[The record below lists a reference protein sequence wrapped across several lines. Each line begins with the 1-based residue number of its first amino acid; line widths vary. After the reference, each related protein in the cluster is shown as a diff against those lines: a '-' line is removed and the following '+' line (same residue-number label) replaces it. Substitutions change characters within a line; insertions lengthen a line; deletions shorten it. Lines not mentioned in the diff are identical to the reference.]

1 MTNVP
6 SALALEHV
14 EKRFGT
20 LPALTD
26 ASLNVRS
33 GTVHALLGENGAGKT
48 TLMRVAYGMERPDGG
63 MVRIDGKPVQLRT
76 PADAIAR
83 GIGMVH
89 QHFTL
94 VPAMTV
100 AENLALGAHGMFSP
114 HEAAARV
121 DDIARATGFSVD
133 ADARVRD
140 LPVTAQQRLELLKL
154 LSREARVLVLDE
166 PTSVLAPTEADQL
179 LRQLRLLADTGRAVV
194 LITHKLREAL
204 AVADDVTVL
213 RRGSTIL
220 SGSRSE
226 IDEQQLVEA
235 MLGDR
240 PRGPSNVLP
249 NAVRGGPVIVA
260 KDVTVTDARGS
271 VRIRDATFEIRS
283 GELVGVAAVE
293 GSGHRELLRAIAGRL
308 PITTGTLE
316 LPSTVGFVPD
326 DRHRDGLVLGMSLT
340 ENYALK
346 RAGQR
351 HGAINWREM
360 AALTRDIL
368 RDFDVR
374 ADGDHVRADVLSG
387 GNQQKF
393 VLGRELQGFPPAL
406 VVENPT
412 RGLDLRAAAYVRNRL
427 LDACRN
433 GVAVVVHAADLEEVI
448 SMAMRILVVYAGRVR
463 ELPVDA
469 DLAGRAMLGAA

>member
-6 SALALEHV
+6 PALALEHV

-20 LPALTD
+20 LRALTD
-26 ASLNVRS
+26 ASLSVRS
-33 GTVHALLGENGAGKT
+33 GSVHALLGENGAGKT

-63 MVRIDGKPVQLRT
+63 AVRIDGKTVQLRT

-140 LPVTAQQRLELLKL
+140 LPVTAQQRIELLKL
-154 LSREARVLVLDE
+154 LSREAQVLVLDE

-213 RRGSTIL
+213 RRGSTML

-240 PRGPSNVLP
+240 SRGPSNVMP

-260 KDVTVTDARGS
+260 KDVTVTDTRGS

-293 GSGHRELLRAIAGRL
+293 GSGHRELLRAIAGRF

-351 HGAINWREM
+351 HGVINWREM

-368 RDFDVR
+368 HDFDVR
-374 ADGDHVRADVLSG
+374 ADGNHVRADVLSG

-393 VLGRELQGFPPAL
+393 VLGRELHGLPPAL

-427 LDACRN
+427 LDACKN
-433 GVAVVVHAADLEEVI
+433 GVAVVVHSADLEEVV

-469 DLAGRAMLGAA
+469 DLVGRAMLGAA